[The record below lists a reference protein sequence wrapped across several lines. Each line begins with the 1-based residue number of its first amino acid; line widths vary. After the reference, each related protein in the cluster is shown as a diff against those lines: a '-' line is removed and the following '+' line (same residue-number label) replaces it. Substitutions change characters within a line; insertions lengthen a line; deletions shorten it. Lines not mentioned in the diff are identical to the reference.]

1 MHWLYLAIA
10 ICGEV
15 AATSAL
21 KSAEGFTRLGPSIIV
36 ASGYI
41 IAFYFLSLTLKV
53 IPLGISYAI
62 WSAVGIVMV
71 SAIAWWVHGQRLDL
85 AAMIGIGF
93 IIVGVV
99 TIHVFSESVAH

>member
-15 AATSAL
+15 TATSAL
-21 KSAEGFTRLGPSIIV
+21 KSAEGFTRLGPSLTV
-36 ASGYI
+36 AGGYLV
-41 IAFYFLSLTLKV
+41 AFYFLSLTLKV

-62 WSAVGIVMV
+62 WSAVGIVLV
-71 SAIAWWVHGQRLDL
+71 SAIAWLVHGQRLDT
-85 AAMIGIGF
+85 AAMIGMGF

-99 TIHVFSESVAH
+99 TIHVFSDTVVH